1 MGKKLKNLNFR
12 AKVGI
17 DFKIVLQIFL
27 IQRFKTFAMSTL
39 LMILSYSMDNAQPH
53 KNVIYHQHNNSA
65 KNPLKSVGSFTIV
78 KSLLSETWFDLKEAT
93 QSKKL

>member
-1 MGKKLKNLNFR
+1 MKCLKNSE
-12 AKVGI
+12 K
-17 DFKIVLQIFL
+17 KIFQSSFFG
-27 IQRFKTFAMSTL
+27 FKTLPMPYPTL

-78 KSLLSETWFDLKEAT
+78 KKSIV
-93 QSKKL
+93 